1 MEKFTRLTAAACPLD
16 RANLNTD
23 QLIPARFLKVPRSAG
38 LGKALLTD
46 LRFDADGNARPDFPL
61 NQPAWCEAK
70 IIVGGRNFGC
80 GSSRESAVYALYD
93 YGIRCVIA
101 PSFGD
106 IFAGNA
112 VQNGLLTAVVSD
124 ADAAELMAALTRTP
138 ELPLTVDLEQQTIVC
153 GNSSYAFVIDP
164 VRRQR
169 LLEGWDD
176 IALTESFRDRIAAF
190 KARDRNARP
199 WAAPAKD
206 AERSAAEP

>member
-1 MEKFTRLTAAACPLD
+1 MEKFTSLTAAACPLD

-38 LGKALLTD
+38 LGKVLLND

-61 NQPAWCEAK
+61 NQPAWRDAK

-124 ADAAELMAALTRTP
+124 ADAAELMATLTRTP
-138 ELPLTVDLEQQTIVC
+138 ELPLTVDLAQQSIVC
-153 GNSSYAFVIDP
+153 GNRSYAFTIDP
-164 VRRQR
+164 VRRRR
-169 LLEGWDD
+169 LLGGWDD
-176 IALTESFRDRIAAF
+176 IALTESYRDRIAAF
-190 KARDRNARP
+190 KGRDRNARP

-206 AERSAAEP
+206 AEA